1 MKKLFLISLILSLSG
16 CALFTKSAPV
26 KRTFPDVP
34 AELRQNCPSELKSVP
49 PTDKL
54 SDVLKTVTDNYATYH
69 ECRLKVE
76 TWTEWYNTQ
85 KKIFESVEK

>member
-1 MKKLFLISLILSLSG
+1 MKKLLLLACILSLSG
-16 CALFTKSAPV
+16 CAMFSKTAPV

-34 AELRQNCPSELKSVP
+34 AELRQGCPPELKPVP
-49 PTDKL
+49 PTEKL
-54 SDVLKTVTDNYATYH
+54 SDVLTNVTDNYATYH

-76 TWTEWYNTQ
+76 TWTDWYNTQ